1 MATKVKCQCGLELNE
16 DNMNK
21 HLTTKTHGELIER
34 KYRKLNKF
42 TVTDISKEYHLR
54 KYKVLYTSHCNT
66 LVNH

>member
-34 KYRKLNKF
+34 KYRKLSKF
-42 TVTDISKEYHLR
+42 TVTDISKEH
-54 KYKVLYTSHCNT
+54 SIIC
-66 LVNH
+66 VNIKFCIRVTAILW